1 MTKTAWVL
9 VECVEMHRNQYLVE
23 VPATNPAWAMDT
35 VTMQEAPVMATER
48 MGEQII
54 SHRVLPESELLTTMG
69 ARITWAEQQ
78 GSLSPTQAKPSE
90 KIEPSVALNPRL
102 RELMQQADYPAPE
115 IALRAQKL
123 AELIVGECS
132 RVIVNGGYLSSG
144 LIGPKRQCTPPE
156 IAQMIR
162 EHFGVEE

>member
-1 MTKTAWVL
+1 MKTAWVL

-54 SHRVLPESELLTTMG
+54 SHRVLPASELQTITG

-78 GSLSPTQAKPSE
+78 GTLSPTQAKPSE
-90 KIEPSVALNPRL
+90 KIEQSVALNPRL
-102 RELMQQADYPAPE
+102 RELMQQADYPAAELAVRAQRLAQLIVQECVHQILTGVRTNPPQAEPAE
-115 IALRAQKL
+115 IVKTLALRIQQHL
-123 AELIVGECS
+123 
-132 RVIVNGGYLSSG
+132 
-144 LIGPKRQCTPPE
+144 
-156 IAQMIR
+156 
-162 EHFGVEE
+162 GVTE

>member
-23 VPATNPAWAMDT
+23 VPVTNPAWAMDT

-69 ARITWAEQQ
+69 ARCTWAEQQ

-90 KIEPSVALNPRL
+90 KIEPSVAL
-102 RELMQQADYPAPE
+102 
-115 IALRAQKL
+115 K
-123 AELIVGECS
+123 
-132 RVIVNGGYLSSG
+132 
-144 LIGPKRQCTPPE
+144 
-156 IAQMIR
+156 
-162 EHFGVEE
+162 VE